1 MNPFFNQDNENWYSL
16 QTIRNKSFI
25 CGYCSDKVSS
35 NQGYPLN
42 RRSSGHSSIQQ
53 IGGIYICPNC
63 LGPTFFPPSG
73 ARYPVPALGTPVSH
87 VPNELNALYEEARRC
102 TSQSCFT
109 AAVQLCRKMLMNIAV
124 HQGAKEGLKF
134 IEYVNYLS
142 DNGFIPPNGKHWVD
156 HIRKKGNEATH
167 EIALMKETDAK
178 ELLVFTEML
187 LKFIYEFPSMVAS
200 PSP

>member
-1 MNPFFNQDNENWYSL
+1 
-16 QTIRNKSFI
+16 
-25 CGYCSDKVSS
+25 
-35 NQGYPLN
+35 
-42 RRSSGHSSIQQ
+42 
-53 IGGIYICPNC
+53 
-63 LGPTFFPPSG
+63 
-73 ARYPVPALGTPVSH
+73 
-87 VPNELNALYEEARRC
+87 
-102 TSQSCFT
+102 
-109 AAVQLCRKMLMNIAV
+109 MLMNIAV